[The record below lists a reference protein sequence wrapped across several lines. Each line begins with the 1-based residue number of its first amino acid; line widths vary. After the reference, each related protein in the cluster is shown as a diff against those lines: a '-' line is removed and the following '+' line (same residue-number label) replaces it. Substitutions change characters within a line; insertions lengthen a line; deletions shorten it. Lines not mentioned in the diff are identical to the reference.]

1 MESTSFSSIK
11 KKEKDIENIYST
23 ELSEETNHSPKKKE
37 DKINEAYDDSEVWII
52 MFNINNLV

>member
-11 KKEKDIENIYST
+11 NKEKDIENIYST

-37 DKINEAYDDSEVWII
+37 GKINKAYDDSEVWII